1 MARPRKKIVEDYEA
15 GEQVDLHKLAEATKV
30 EPLEEPKRKVAKGE
44 YVIYKDFEYLGV
56 EYKTGDDFSPPSD
69 WTRDLEYDEFRKT
82 QSMKQRSVQ
91 GIAFMVPGEIIN
103 PKTKERNVRIAILP
117 LEEV

>member
-44 YVIYKDFEYLGV
+44 IG
-56 EYKTGDDFSPPSD
+56 
-69 WTRDLEYDEFRKT
+69 R
-82 QSMKQRSVQ
+82 
-91 GIAFMVPGEIIN
+91 
-103 PKTKERNVRIAILP
+103 AILNTMNSAKRRA
-117 LEEV
+117 